1 MRFRASYFNK
11 KSSNFLIFVIIFI
24 NFVVNNTFQNNELNF
39 TMNNRIRNSLLSQ
52 YFLRIY
58 NSNHKEPI
66 SCKFL
71 NSHAEGAKG

>member
-58 NSNHKEPI
+58 NSNH
-66 SCKFL
+66 
-71 NSHAEGAKG
+71 